1 MVSRRDCGLR
11 FKVLRSNSNLM
22 FLNVEACEGL
32 VVLELIARS
41 KRDIHVA
48 SDVILTSI
56 RSLSIPTPR
65 VDSSVG
71 WAKRSAAQQAGFASH
86 HVMLGFTAF
95 SL

>member
-1 MVSRRDCGLR
+1 
-11 FKVLRSNSNLM
+11 
-22 FLNVEACEGL
+22 

-95 SL
+95 SPTYDVHQPFSNLSQALSFL